1 MGCMQ
6 TMGFIALLGFV
17 ALVAIP
23 LGALVAGPVGVA
35 IVFVIIVVGTIGGVA
50 KYYIEKKPT
59 P

>member
-1 MGCMQ
+1 
-6 TMGFIALLGFV
+6 MGFIALLGFV